1 VPSAVK
7 EAVTVVVPAET
18 PFTVPIV
25 DSIVAMEESS
35 IDQVIVESLYA
46 AGVIV
51 AVKSMVLSTF
61 TEAGFGAM
69 LIDGLEET
77 VTVQVAV
84 TSPYAAVIVAV
95 PSATPVTTPPGPT
108 SATSDLSVVQVRSLA
123 LIQLGVIS
131 SEIVALSPVA
141 TAVLASSIFDTG
153 LKFVELT

>member
-1 VPSAVK
+1 MPSAVK

-51 AVKSMVLSTF
+51 AVKSMVLPTF

-69 LIDGLEET
+69 LIEGLEET
-77 VTVQVAV
+77 VTVQEAV
-84 TSPYAAVIVAV
+84 TSPYVAVIVAV
-95 PSATPVTTPPGPT
+95 PSATPVTTPP
-108 SATSDLSVVQVRSLA
+108 SATVATEEFSVDQVRSSFV
-123 LIQLGVIS
+123 IQLVGVIVAV
-131 SEIVALSPVA
+131 IVAFSFVA
-141 TAVLASSIFDTG
+141 TAVSVS
-153 LKFVELT
+153 